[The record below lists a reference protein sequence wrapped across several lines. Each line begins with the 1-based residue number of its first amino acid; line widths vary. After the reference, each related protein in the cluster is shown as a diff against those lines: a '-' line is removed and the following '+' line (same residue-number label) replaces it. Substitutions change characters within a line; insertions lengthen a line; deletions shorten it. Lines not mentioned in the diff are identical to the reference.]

1 MIMKK
6 VFCMIALAA
15 ITFSSVYA
23 APANNPAMLQDSVKK
38 KVKVKD
44 GKKKV
49 KIKTDTSKVKEKVK
63 TDTKKPPMK

>member
-1 MIMKK
+1 M
-6 VFCMIALAA
+6 FCMIALAA
-15 ITFSSVYA
+15 ISFSSVYA
-23 APANNPAMLQDSVKK
+23 APVSNPAMQQDSVKK

-49 KIKTDTSKVKEKVK
+49 KMKTDSTKTKVKTK

>member
-1 MIMKK
+1 MKK

-23 APANNPAMLQDSVKK
+23 GPVNPANTAQQDSTKK

-44 GKKKV
+44 GKKKI
-49 KIKTDTSKVKEKVK
+49 KMKTDTSKTKTKVK
-63 TDTKKPPMK
+63 TDKKPPM

>member
-23 APANNPAMLQDSVKK
+23 APVNNPAMQQDSVKK

-49 KIKTDTSKVKEKVK
+49 KIKTDSTKVKEKTK
-63 TDTKKPPMK
+63 ADKKPPMR

>member
-1 MIMKK
+1 
-6 VFCMIALAA
+6 MIALAA

-23 APANNPAMLQDSVKK
+23 APAGVPAMQQDSVKK

-49 KIKTDTSKVKEKVK
+49 KVKTDTSKVKEKVK
-63 TDTKKPPMK
+63 KDTKKPPMK